1 MKQEECIFALATPW
15 GESAIAVI
23 RLSGKNT
30 FAKLSK
36 IFEGRKNL
44 NSYKSHTINFGTI
57 TDKIYEIDKV
67 LIAVYKAPNS
77 YTGEDSA
84 EIFCHGGLAIIQS
97 ILNLL
102 SNSGF
107 RSANPGEFTQRAFLN
122 GKMDLTRAEA
132 VNEIIRSKTDKA
144 RSLALN
150 RLSGIIKDRIDKIK
164 NRILQ
169 ISASIEVHL
178 DYPDEE
184 LEDNL
189 INPDYVDNIINELD
203 KLNKTYRTG
212 RIFQEGISIAIAGK
226 TNAGKSTL
234 FNLLLKEDRAIV
246 SDIHGTTRDYLEGLI
261 AIRGIP
267 IRLFDTAGLRKA
279 EDNIEKQGIKRT
291 EEIIAN
297 AALVIFVL
305 DAADKPKEL
314 ELPDK
319 YKENSNVITVI
330 NKIDIADC
338 SYPDNFIC
346 ISAKTGEGLEK
357 LNEEIYIRIMDT
369 GSVETGEPVI
379 DSLRQKNLIE
389 KCCRSITNYKNGRKK
404 NMPLDVLAVDI
415 KDALD
420 ALGEITGEITTM
432 DILETIFNNFCV
444 GK

>member
-84 EIFCHGGLAIIQS
+84 EIFCHGGLAIIQR

-305 DAADKPKEL
+305 DATDKPKEL

-357 LNEEIYIRIMDT
+357 LNEEIYMRIMDT
-369 GSVETGEPVI
+369 GSVESGEPVI

-432 DILETIFNNFCV
+432 DILDTIFNNFCV